1 MSLPWPEAREGYDSV
16 FAEVPVQGRTFGSTV
31 PAAWREHEL
40 PRKRSRTMSKWL
52 IASPFVAVATVAV
65 AAYAALTY
73 LAHVL
78 EQFES

>member
-1 MSLPWPEAREGYDSV
+1 
-16 FAEVPVQGRTFGSTV
+16 
-31 PAAWREHEL
+31 
-40 PRKRSRTMSKWL
+40 MSKWL